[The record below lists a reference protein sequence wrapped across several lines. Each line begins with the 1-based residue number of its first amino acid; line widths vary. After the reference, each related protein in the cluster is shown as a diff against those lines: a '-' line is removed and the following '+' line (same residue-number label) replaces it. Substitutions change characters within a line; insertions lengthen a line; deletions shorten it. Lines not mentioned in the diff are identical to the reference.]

1 MAKVKKFK
9 ELTNEEFKFG
19 GKYTEDVVA
28 SLIAKLKNIIPQ
40 EKIDKFIEEN
50 RDQVE
55 LLADQLSNEEGNI
68 DMNKAADFINK
79 NKK

>member
-1 MAKVKKFK
+1 MTKVKKFK

-19 GKYTEDVVA
+19 GKYTEDVVK
-28 SLIAKLKNIIPQ
+28 SLLAKVKKLIPQ
-40 EKIDKFIEEN
+40 DRIDQFIEEN

-55 LLADQLSNEEGNI
+55 QLSEQLSNESGDL
-68 DMNKAADFINK
+68 DMSKVTDFINK